1 MARNK
6 TAACML
12 GKLGDDGKDFS
23 DDELDE
29 IIERL
34 EGRSKA
40 RKASGALGDETRL
53 RFQDAERAAY
63 ELRLAAA
70 VTKRNAALQVAVMN
84 QARMHILAFSDAKSS
99 AGTKPKVRL
108 GENAKGPIKRAPGG
122 MADVQGL
129 KSLLTSSNKLVD
141 GARESYDALYRAR
154 YNEFV
159 EAMFAELEREGALP
173 YLQGRKVLGVG
184 LGPGFL
190 DDKVMAELWE
200 LTSPSGKPGAS
211 GSPEALKAA
220 KILHKYMDLAR
231 ITQNR
236 HGAFIEEL
244 RGYIAYQ
251 MHNPE
256 KMRTDGFDKWR
267 DALFENRLDVART
280 FGQEFAN
287 TADNNALEEAL
298 RGVYETLTTGKMSDD
313 MPTGPDVENL
323 VKSKNVA
330 KEVSHRRVLHFQDA
344 QGWGGYNATYGH
356 GSLMDAVLWT
366 LERGAK
372 TAAMLER
379 LGPNPRVTWAN
390 LRDELIQMNKADP
403 KVIDALRSPELDR
416 LMDAADGAV
425 DQVVSPT
432 FAVAGSIVRTIET
445 QASLGGMVL
454 SALTDLPTQAMRL
467 TYNGKNFF
475 ESLGEQ
481 VSNFVGGERQH
492 ADHLAFGVQAL
503 ISDVASRFH
512 GNDSM
517 AGWFGKMNQIF
528 FKANLGHWWDQRRYR
543 AFIATLASELYGARN
558 TAWDK
563 LKPDVR
569 GTLATYGFDAPEWDI
584 VRQYGAAAHPS
595 GDGGVI
601 HGEAMRH
608 VPADVIRTLL
618 GKRSATPGAVD
629 RMRDKLERMVR
640 TYYADQ
646 LAWATLQPGVREK
659 ATTTMGQK
667 RGTAL
672 GELARS
678 FWLFKGYPLQFWGR
692 VIGQFTQ
699 EDQHLAIL
707 KGIGALPKPEAVK
720 LASLLASTTALGF
733 VAFTLKDVAKG
744 RTPRDP
750 RDPKVWGAAFMQ
762 GGGLGIY
769 GDFLFGQS
777 NRYGQSVL
785 GSIGGPVAGDF
796 EALYKIYN
804 TLIHAPG
811 AKDPTGEVKNVGDLM
826 FKFGK
831 ENTPF
836 ANIFY
841 ARAALD
847 YLVFYQIQEMM
858 NPGSLKRMERRLKE
872 ENNQEFILPPSEVVN

>member
-1 MARNK
+1 MARSK
-6 TAACML
+6 TAACMI
-12 GKLGDDGKDFS
+12 GKLGDEAKDFT
-23 DDELDE
+23 DDELEE

-34 EGRSKA
+34 EGRAKQ
-40 RKASGALGDETRL
+40 RKASGALGDEL
-53 RFQDAERAAY
+53 RARFADADRAAY

-70 VTKRNAALQVAVMN
+70 VTKRNAALQVAVLN
-84 QARMHILAFSDAKSS
+84 QARMHIAAFSNEKSS
-99 AGTKPKVRL
+99 AGTLPKSRL
-108 GENAKGPIKRAPGG
+108 ADNAKGPIKRAPGG

-129 KSLLTSSNKLVD
+129 KALLASSNKRVD
-141 GARESYDALYRAR
+141 GARESFDAIYRAR

-190 DDKVMAELWE
+190 DEKIMAELWE
-200 LTSPSGKPGAS
+200 LTSPNGRPGVS
-211 GSPEALKAA
+211 ESPEALKAA
-220 KILHKYMDLAR
+220 QIVHKYMDLAR

-251 MHNPE
+251 MHDRQILQRE
-256 KMRTDGFDKWR
+256 GYAKWR
-267 DALFENRLDVART
+267 EDVLSFGLDVPRT
-280 FGQEFAN
+280 FGK
-287 TADNNALEEAL
+287 ALDIDQLDEAL
-298 RGVYETLTTGKMSDD
+298 RGVYDTLTSGKVSDE
-313 MPTGPDVENL
+313 MPVGPEID
-323 VKSKNVA
+323 KTKNVA
-330 KEVSHRRVLHFQDA
+330 KEVSHRRVVHFQNA
-344 QGWGGYNATYGH
+344 KGWGDYNAKYGH
-356 GSLMDAVLWT
+356 GSVMDAVLWT
-366 LERGAK
+366 LDRSAK

-379 LGPNPRVTWAN
+379 LGPNPRATWN
-390 LRDELIQMNKADP
+390 TLRAELTQLNKSDP
-403 KVIDALRSPELDR
+403 KVVEALRSRSLDA

-425 DQVVSPT
+425 DQVDSPM

-454 SALTDLPTQAMRL
+454 SAITDMPTQAMRL

-475 ESLGEQ
+475 QALGEQ
-481 VSNFVGGERQH
+481 VSGFVGNNREA
-492 ADHLAFGVQAL
+492 ADHLAFGVNSM

-517 AGWFGKMNQIF
+517 AGWFGKMNQVF
-528 FKANLGHWWDQRRYR
+528 FKANLASWWDQRRYR
-543 AFIATLASELYGARN
+543 AFVASLASELYAARE
-558 TAWDK
+558 TAWTD

-569 GTLATYGFDAPEWDI
+569 STLATYGFDAPEWNI
-584 VRQYGAAAHPS
+584 VRRYGAAPHPS
-595 GDGGVI
+595 GEGGVI

-608 VPADVIRTLL
+608 VPDDELRPLL
-618 GKRSATPGAVD
+618 GSRRATAGALD

-659 ATTTMGQK
+659 ALTTGGAK
-667 RGTAL
+667 RGTAG

-678 FWLFKGYPLQFWGR
+678 FFLFKGYPLQFWQR
-692 VIGQFTQ
+692 VMGTFTQ
-699 EDQHLAIL
+699 EDQHLAIARGL
-707 KGIGALPKPEAVK
+707 GALPKAEAVK
-720 LASLLASTTALGF
+720 LAQLIASTTALGY
-733 VAFTLKDVAKG
+733 VAFSMKDIAKG

-750 RDPKVWGAAFMQ
+750 TDPKTWGAAFMQ

-769 GDFLFGQS
+769 GDFLFGQT

-785 GSIGGPVAGDF
+785 GSLGGPVAGDA
-796 EALYKIYN
+796 EAAYKIYN

-811 AKDPTGEVKNVGDLM
+811 SEDPTGELKTAGDLL

-836 ANIFY
+836 INVFY

-847 YLVFYQIQEMM
+847 YLILYRIQESM
-858 NPGSLKRMERRLKE
+858 NPGSLRRMERRIKE
-872 ENNQEFILPPSEVVN
+872 ENNQEFIIPPSEVVN